1 MRPDVNP
8 AVTSSTAA
16 LGLFVVGPHIAWL
29 GLLSLQWGA
38 FQRLRQEAVSQ
49 GLAPPETG
57 RFAIV
62 TGYSAT
68 PALLGILVWN
78 RQPIAAAPALEL
90 LLLWSGIAYLAASCS
105 MVVSQE
111 FLLRPR
117 FSAIFSPEMGRV
129 LVLPVIPMTGVV
141 FALVLNLQILGAVD
155 AVVNRGSPLTADA
168 VDSTVRA
175 LGAFSLGTLGFL
187 VAAIVSKGIRD
198 LSGRGFIRA
207 ILLLEAGELPVL
219 LGLVMA
225 ISAIGSL

>member
-1 MRPDVNP
+1 V
-8 AVTSSTAA
+8 
-16 LGLFVVGPHIAWL
+16 
-29 GLLSLQWGA
+29 
-38 FQRLRQEAVSQ
+38 
-49 GLAPPETG
+49 
-57 RFAIV
+57 
-62 TGYSAT
+62 
-68 PALLGILVWN
+68 LGILIWILS
-78 RQPIAAAPALEL
+78 RASTQAIDAGSTPSAASLDL
-90 LLLWSGIAYLAASCS
+90 VLLWSGIAYLAATYSI
-105 MVVSQE
+105 VVSQE

-129 LVLPVIPMTGVV
+129 LVLHVIPMTGVV

-175 LGAFSLGTLGFL
+175 LGAFSLGTLGFP